1 MNDRELNHHGVL
13 GMKWGVRRY
22 QKSDGS
28 LTSAGRK
35 RYGVG
40 KPRDSIS
47 SRISKASADH
57 KKFVEKKKKIKA
69 KAKAQAKNIRQKEQL
84 EAYKKEQEA
93 KYLPKKE
100 EPKTEPE
107 PKKEPPQNT
116 KPTGTQLSQNVNQ
129 NRSAYKPNGDVSEM
143 TNEQLSYLIQRL
155 ELEKKY
161 SALTAAPPKKK
172 SAVASFIKKT
182 GGTLL
187 TTAATK
193 VGIALIDQAINNYI
207 KTPTNN
213 DKKDKKDTNQ
223 NNNQQNNQQNK
234 KPKNLNDNNS
244 QNTNSDS
251 QSDSL
256 LSVLLSD
263 TPQGKAYAK
272 RRKKV
277 MKAWNAPAY
286 GGWTNE

>member
-22 QKSDGS
+22 QKSNGS

-69 KAKAQAKNIRQKEQL
+69 KAKAQAKKIRQKEQL

-93 KYLPKKE
+93 KYLL
-100 EPKTEPE
+100 
-107 PKKEPPQNT
+107 KKEPPQNT
-116 KPTGTQLSQNVNQ
+116 KLTATQLSQNVNQ
-129 NRSAYKPNGDVSEM
+129 NRSAHKPNGDVSEM

-161 SALTAAPPKKK
+161 SALTASPPKKK
-172 SAVASFIKKT
+172 SAVGSFIKKT
-182 GGTLL
+182 SGTLL

-193 VGIALIDQAINNYI
+193 VGNALIDQAINTYI
-207 KTPTNN
+207 KTSTNN
-213 DKKDKKDTNQ
+213 DKKDKKD
-223 NNNQQNNQQNK
+223 K
-234 KPKNLNDNNS
+234 VKYM
-244 QNTNSDS
+244 
-251 QSDSL
+251 QSAGRML
-256 LSVLLSD
+256 
-263 TPQGKAYAK
+263 
-272 RRKKV
+272 
-277 MKAWNAPAY
+277 
-286 GGWTNE
+286 